1 EWRQPEAP
9 SVFYLAS
16 VQVNNAVRSTLGTT
30 MWPVPSPASRKTAA
44 TERDR
49 SAQNMKS
56 LPPACERE
64 TKKSL
69 RTQIGD
75 DSIDVSGVR
84 HTPAPGEPDGGRR
97 LLMVRSPETSLNFF
111 LLGPAADCTA
121 RSLSNLT
128 VPPNSDVETD
138 TDLRLVVVNTESK
151 TFLYRIDWIRRCQ
164 GNEGS
169 APCNVDFYPV
179 YTLTIHPNGPYH
191 VEDSSHVRHG
201 GQLYQLSRD
210 HTTTLLTGE
219 ENVHAQE
226 AFAAASDGG
235 LSSDKKLICDR
246 RGPYVAVLAAQKERG
261 PIDIVRIL

>member
-1 EWRQPEAP
+1 AVLKQIASQEETDEQEAKALVFESAMALDMLRNIQKPKTGLLERYREWRQPEAP

-16 VQVNNAVRSTLGTT
+16 VQVNDAVRSTLGTT
-30 MWPVPSPASRKTAA
+30 MWPVPRPATRKTAA

-169 APCNVDFYPV
+169 APCNVD
-179 YTLTIHPNGPYH
+179 
-191 VEDSSHVRHG
+191 
-201 GQLYQLSRD
+201 
-210 HTTTLLTGE
+210 
-219 ENVHAQE
+219 
-226 AFAAASDGG
+226 
-235 LSSDKKLICDR
+235 
-246 RGPYVAVLAAQKERG
+246 
-261 PIDIVRIL
+261 